1 MDNGFITEE
10 LNIGDDLDELIETG
24 INMNELDDINIYYSY
39 PYFSDERY
47 DFQYRL
53 FIDNGE
59 FILEDIKCDETD
71 METDSSVVVI
81 NTYPRCDLKK
91 GLDIISNNYDFRQLD
106 NNEGM
111 TISSDMINYDSSED
125 IENNKKIVLLELYKT
140 IF

>member
-1 MDNGFITEE
+1 MATGFITEE
-10 LNIGDDLDELIETG
+10 LNIGDNLEELIETG
-24 INMNELDDINIYYSY
+24 FNMNELDDINIYYSY
-39 PYFSDERY
+39 PYFSDDTY
-47 DFQYRL
+47 DYQYRL

-59 FILEDIKCDETD
+59 FILEDIKSDETD

-91 GLDIISNNYDFRQLD
+91 GLDIISNNYDFRHLD
-106 NNEGM
+106 NNECI
-111 TISSDMINYDSSED
+111 TISSDMINYDSSDD

>member
-1 MDNGFITEE
+1 MATGFITEE
-10 LNIGDDLDELIETG
+10 LNIGDNLDELIETG
-24 INMNELDDINIYYSY
+24 FNMNELDDINIYYSY
-39 PYFSDERY
+39 PYFSDDTY
-47 DFQYRL
+47 DYQYRL

-59 FILEDIKCDETD
+59 FILEDIKSDETD

-91 GLDIISNNYDFRQLD
+91 GLDIISNNYDFRHLD
-106 NNEGM
+106 NNECI
-111 TISSDMINYDSSED
+111 TISSDMINYDSSDD